1 MAVTPTRTDQDMA
14 LRLNALPDEARV
26 AAIATAFALQRETL
40 KAQLPGAAQ
49 AASAAEILGEDAVH
63 DFLQWLATQNIQL
76 VSSAD
81 DYGIDTIHPPGQL
94 LERWKA
100 ERDA

>member
-49 AASAAEILGEDAVH
+49 AASAAEILGEDAVAE
-63 DFLQWLATQNIQL
+63 FAAWLAREGEVSDPEAL
-76 VSSAD
+76 VT
-81 DYGIDTIHPPGQL
+81 Y
-94 LERWKA
+94 WK
-100 ERDA
+100 EHRDA